1 MRQLTWFRITAL
13 PQYTYW
19 IAAERSGFAAY
30 GIPSADGSY
39 AWMTRVAGKLRE
51 GKAST
56 IEKSKEAA
64 EASFTEAESGLG
76 WANI

>member
-1 MRQLTWFRITAL
+1 
-13 PQYTYW
+13 
-19 IAAERSGFAAY
+19 
-30 GIPSADGSY
+30 
-39 AWMTRVAGKLRE
+39 MTRVAGKLRE